1 MAVLIMSLRSV
12 HHLKRRLHI
21 VLTNSTTAK
30 VSNPSKTR
38 STFSA
43 ATSAS
48 LAVNVVLKAHS
59 TSPIPAHE
67 PHCQNLWEQGRHWS
81 LGRPTLHIPF
91 VKTHKLHTS
100 MSARC
105 PFDDQDACLTGSG
118 IFLCSSSSTCTVV
131 GKLCTGSHSP
141 SFTTSPPPTWV
152 NVQPSCSS
160 LDAVIGGGLSRCQDW
175 GHGECERAS
184 FGVDTA
190 SASVSD
196 ADCIYCILGDGL
208 KVAQGAGQVSW
219 WWEES
224 RGFPSCA
231 RSPHRSPSDVILDC
245 AAPTAGLE
253 QSRFVSSCRF
263 VCRQWYA
270 SYNDLQV
277 WAASATLR
285 LQYVAGH
292 RRGIGS
298 RNPPLDNTVYTTL
311 QRVMMIS

>member
-1 MAVLIMSLRSV
+1 MSLRSV

-30 VSNPSKTR
+30 VSNPLKTR

-48 LAVNVVLKAHS
+48 PAVNVVLKAHS

-160 LDAVIGGGLSRCQDW
+160 LDAVIGGGLSRCQDR

-190 SASVSD
+190 SASVRRRL
-196 ADCIYCILGDGL
+196 YLL
-208 KVAQGAGQVSW
+208 HPRRRAQGCTGSW
-219 WWEES
+219 ASQLVVGGEPRIPQLCS
-224 RGFPSCA
+224 IASQIAIGRHPGLCGP
-231 RSPHRSPSDVILDC
+231 DC
-245 AAPTAGLE
+245 RT
-253 QSRFVSSCRF
+253 
-263 VCRQWYA
+263 
-270 SYNDLQV
+270 
-277 WAASATLR
+277 
-285 LQYVAGH
+285 
-292 RRGIGS
+292 
-298 RNPPLDNTVYTTL
+298 
-311 QRVMMIS
+311 